1 MKPTKPYLLKL
12 LCQVFGHS
20 KEKSNAYNTEN
31 AHSRSPTARKLA
43 EDAESTHSYLMS
55 PWVVSA
61 LPKQA
66 NLLKGR
72 SADLWISV
80 PASPAANR
88 SSAGERLPCGKW
100 RHIKFGF
107 KTSFLLVHFISSRN
121 SQVYYNSNYTHNV
134 MLKEQEAVCCGNWA
148 SDTEAI
154 LPAEEYTATLT

>member
-1 MKPTKPYLLKL
+1 MKPTKPFLLKL
-12 LCQVFGHS
+12 LGQVFGHS

-31 AHSRSPTARKLA
+31 AHSRSSTARKLA
-43 EDAESTHSYLMS
+43 EDAESAHSHLMS

-121 SQVYYNSNYTHNV
+121 SQVYYNSNTHT
-134 MLKEQEAVCCGNWA
+134 MWCLKNTKPCAMITEPL
-148 SDTEAI
+148 TEAT
-154 LPAEEYTATLT
+154 LPAEEYTAMLT